1 MFTGPGAMELLDMPE
16 PDVADGDVLVHVRAA
31 GICGSEL
38 HGARHPGFRVPPLI
52 MGHEFAGIS
61 DDGNPVIIN
70 PILSCGQCDLCA
82 RGLRQVCRYRAIIG
96 VHRAGGFA
104 ERVAVP
110 RSALVPLPDGLAW
123 DAATAVEPAANA
135 VHAWGI
141 AGGARDKRVAVVT
154 DPGELVPHDQRRH
167 PEAGMPGAVQLAAAD
182 PGRAHVHQDVT
193 IGHVRLR
200 HVEQLHRAWTGE
212 HQRVHF

>member
-52 MGHEFAGIS
+52 MGHEFAGVS
-61 DDGNPVIIN
+61 DEGQPVIIN
-70 PILSCGQCDLCA
+70 PILSCGECDLCA
-82 RGLRQVCRYRAIIG
+82 RGLRQVCRHRAI
-96 VHRAGGFA
+96 
-104 ERVAVP
+104 VA
-110 RSALVPLPDGLAW
+110 
-123 DAATAVEPAANA
+123 
-135 VHAWGI
+135 
-141 AGGARDKRVAVVT
+141 
-154 DPGELVPHDQRRH
+154 DPGELVPHDQGRH
-167 PEAGMPGAVQLAAAD
+167 PEAGMAGAVQLAAAD
-182 PGRAHVHQDVT
+182 PGGAHVHQDVT